1 MAHSD
6 PNLAALVERAR
17 ILGID
22 ISGIEDSPEQIQAR
36 ISSYQMKSASNAAR
50 RRGFSKTAT
59 AISRPEETHLPPESN

>member
-1 MAHSD
+1 MTKPD
-6 PNLAALVERAR
+6 PRLAALIERAN

-22 ISGIEDSPEQIQAR
+22 IAGIEDSPEQIQAR

-59 AISRPEETHLPPESN
+59 AITRPEETNLPPEAS